1 MKPPR
6 AGLEDHAAAH
16 RRTTGR
22 LCAFLRCLVLCCV
35 TALILAAPS
44 RAEDGAGFIAGITDL
59 PIMPGLHEVPEA
71 GVVFD
76 KPAGRIVEAYAEGA
90 VSPADVLDF
99 YGTTL
104 PQLGW
109 DKVADSSFRRDGER
123 LVLKLRKDP
132 GGVVVRFM
140 LSPE

>member
-1 MKPPR
+1 MEER
-6 AGLEDHAAAH
+6 GADLEDFATAACRAA
-16 RRTTGR
+16 R
-22 LCAFLRCLVLCCV
+22 LRALLRWLVLCCV
-35 TALILAAPS
+35 AGLILTAPG
-44 RAEDGAGFIAGITDL
+44 RAEDSAGFIAGIADL
-59 PIMPGLHEVPEA
+59 PVMPGLHEVPEA

-99 YGTTL
+99 YGTAL

-109 DKVADSSFRRDGER
+109 DREADSSFRRDGER

-132 GGVVVRFM
+132 GRVVVRFM